1 MPALATDVSSQQ
13 SSTTQTP
20 WYDYQ
25 NLSNYGE
32 IERKSYEHGT
42 DLETPP
48 DTPMT
53 AILPGTVTDVGYY
66 PWGGQVTWKLDNPSE
81 AHNFGY
87 EYIIH
92 LDAINPAIRVGTHL
106 NSGDFLGFS
115 GGANS
120 QAQLQAGKPLP
131 PGYSHHLTD
140 PAYSTGWHEEI
151 GLYAG
156 PQFGYGPEWSN
167 PPDPA
172 ENPDFLISYAQLNN
186 IPSGDALSP
195 QPGGNTPTNLTT
207 GGPGEG
213 SGDFG
218 NGSSDP
224 LPVQVHNLLVQN
236 PGFSGIV
243 QAIDKAEQFPGVY
256 NGFSNAS
263 WSLDVGSDIGTA
275 IQDTVS
281 TVWWTLADNLLPLV
295 VRTMIIAVGVLLVV
309 ALCWRAVS
317 QVSDASQPLLGSMA
331 LGAAL

>member
-1 MPALATDVSSQQ
+1 MVAATADISNQQ

-20 WYDYQ
+20 WYDYPD
-25 NLSNYGE
+25 LSNYGE
-32 IERKSYEHGT
+32 VEGKSYEHGT

-66 PWGGQVTWKLDNPSE
+66 PWGGQITWKLDNPSE

-106 NSGDFLGFS
+106 NQGDFLGFS
-115 GGANS
+115 GGENS
-120 QAQLQAGKPLP
+120 GAQLQAGKPLP
-131 PGYSHHLTD
+131 PGYSHHLTSSQ
-140 PAYSTGWHEEI
+140 YSTGWHEEI
-151 GLYAG
+151 GLYGG
-156 PQFGYGPEWSN
+156 PQFGYGSAWNS
-167 PPDPA
+167 PPDPS
-172 ENPDFLISYAQLNN
+172 ENPDFLLSYAQMMNL
-186 IPSGDALSP
+186 PSGDALSP
-195 QPGGNTPTNLTT
+195 QPGDTSGNGNGTSDLTSAS
-207 GGPGEG
+207 
-213 SGDFG
+213 SGDTQ
-218 NGSSDP
+218 NSDP

-256 NGFSNAS
+256 NGFSNTS
-263 WSLDVGSDIGTA
+263 WSLDVGSDIGNA

-317 QVSDASQPLLGSMA
+317 QVSDASQPLLGNLA
-331 LGAAL
+331 LAAAL

>member
-1 MPALATDVSSQQ
+1 MVAASADISNQQ
-13 SSTTQTP
+13 SSATQTP
-20 WYDYQ
+20 WYDYP

-32 IERKSYEHGT
+32 SEGKSYEHGT

-66 PWGGQVTWKLDNPSE
+66 PWGGQITWKLDNPSE

-92 LDAINPAIRVGTHL
+92 LDAINPAIKVGTHL
-106 NSGDFLGFS
+106 NAGDFLGYS

-120 QAQLQAGKPLP
+120 PSQLQAGKPLP
-131 PGYSHHLTD
+131 PGYSHHLDSPT
-140 PAYSTGWHEEI
+140 YSTGWHEEI
-151 GLYAG
+151 GLYGG
-156 PQFGYGPEWSN
+156 PRFGYGSAWNN

-172 ENPDFLISYAQLNN
+172 ENPDFLLSYARMMNL
-186 IPSGDALSP
+186 PSGDALSP
-195 QPGGNTPTNLTT
+195 PS
-207 GGPGEG
+207 G
-213 SGDFG
+213 SGNQNDST
-218 NGSSDP
+218 NGDSQNSDT
-224 LPVQVHNLLVQN
+224 LPVQIHNLLVQN

-256 NGFSNAS
+256 NGFQNAS
-263 WSLDVGSDIGTA
+263 WSLNVGEDIGNA

-317 QVSDASQPLLGSMA
+317 QVSDASQPLLGNLA
-331 LGAAL
+331 PGAAL